1 MAYLLY
7 AEDDF
12 DDQQD
17 FKDMIKAI
25 NPDIRVVLVHTGL
38 ALLQYLD
45 TLGPQEEWPFMLV
58 LDMNM
63 PVWDGIKTLHA
74 LKQAAR
80 YAHIPVVF
88 YSTSTLQSDADLALT
103 NGAAGFIYKPTRVDQ
118 FADVGMQLA
127 RHCQAFLKPGNSL
140 PT

>member
-17 FKDMIKAI
+17 FKSMIGDI
-25 NPDIRVVLVHTGL
+25 DPSIRVVLVHTGL

-45 TLGPQEEWPFMLV
+45 TLGPQEEWPFLLV

-63 PVWDGIKTLHA
+63 PVYDGIRTLQT
-74 LKQAAR
+74 LKKAPN
-80 YAHIPVVF
+80 YAHIPVIF
-88 YSTSTLQSDADLALT
+88 YSTSTEQSDAQKAIR
-103 NGAAGFIYKPTRVDQ
+103 NGAAAFIRKPNRRDDIQDVTEQWRQHCRV
-118 FADVGMQLA
+118 
-127 RHCQAFLKPGNSL
+127 
-140 PT
+140 

>member
-17 FKDMIKAI
+17 FKDLMRDI

-45 TLGPQEEWPFMLV
+45 TLGPHEEWPFLLV
-58 LDMNM
+58 IDMNM
-63 PVWDGIKTLHA
+63 PVWDGIKTLQA
-74 LKQAAR
+74 LKEAPR
-80 YAHIPVVF
+80 YAHIPIIF
-88 YSTSTLQSDADLALT
+88 YSTSTQQSDANLALE
-103 NGAAGFIYKPTRVDQ
+103 NGAMAFIQKPTRRDQ
-118 FADVGMQLA
+118 LPAITREWAD
-127 RHCQAFLKPGNSL
+127 HCQQLLKTKKPL
-140 PT
+140 PR

>member
-17 FKDMIKAI
+17 FKDLMREID
-25 NPDIRVVLVHTGL
+25 PDIRVVLVHTGL

-45 TLGPQEEWPFMLV
+45 TLGPHEEWPFLLV

-63 PVWDGIKTLHA
+63 PVFDGINTLQA
-74 LKQAAR
+74 LKKTDR
-80 YAHIPVVF
+80 YAHIPVIF
-88 YSTSTLQSDADLALT
+88 YSTSSEQSDADLALR
-103 NGAAGFIYKPTRVDQ
+103 NGATAFIRKPNRHDEIESVTRQWMHYCQSCLAGTR
-118 FADVGMQLA
+118 
-127 RHCQAFLKPGNSL
+127 R
-140 PT
+140 